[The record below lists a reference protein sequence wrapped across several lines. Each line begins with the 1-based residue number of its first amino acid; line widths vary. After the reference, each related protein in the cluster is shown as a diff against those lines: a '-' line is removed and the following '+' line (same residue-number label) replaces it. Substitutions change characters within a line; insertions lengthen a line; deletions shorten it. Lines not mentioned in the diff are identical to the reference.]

1 MTDAVHGLDAVHL
14 FIDLREIHVLTV
26 MIIVAGLLPGFLLEE
41 LRALHDIITALQ
53 VLALPEIFEDGP
65 DNHALGQP
73 EDHTGSHI
81 LKERKQPELTAEFA
95 VITALGF
102 LKLLQIILE
111 GFGISERRT
120 VDAGK
125 HTVLLIAAPVGAR
138 DVRDLDAVA
147 LDNLDLVL
155 FPEFVE
161 MPDGFFLA
169 HLPACEGQTGLTDTG
184 HLGFDFL
191 KVALGEGS
199 FHIEVIV
206 EPGVNG
212 RSYGHE
218 GLGEQTLHGKGHNV
232 GSRMAD
238 NLGTCGSF
246 SENRLD
252 FLSPLRNRS
261 GKVIFFFTNPDGN
274 HGLEFFTAQGCLQ
287 RRSNIGPGCNF
298 NILALYADFHA
309 KTPWKTSES
318 KKNGEAKTSP

>member
-1 MTDAVHGLDAVHL
+1 MG
-14 FIDLREIHVLTV
+14 HV
-26 MIIVAGLLPGFLLEE
+26 
-41 LRALHDIITALQ
+41 RAA
-53 VLALPEIFEDGP
+53 
-65 DNHALGQP
+65 
-73 EDHTGSHI
+73 
-81 LKERKQPELTAEFA
+81 AE
-95 VITALGF
+95 
-102 LKLLQIILE
+102 ILE
-111 GFGISERRT
+111 LAFLIKRDGGG
-120 VDAGK
+120 VD
-125 HTVLLIAAPVGAR
+125 
-138 DVRDLDAVA
+138 A